1 MRRFRRCER
10 GSQIIELGLI
20 LLPMFAIVF
29 LMMDSAWAVFAKA
42 SLQYAVRQGCRY
54 AVTSQTLSGMGQDA
68 SIKTVVQNCSLGFLI
83 SGGNNQSNISISY
96 FNPSTLQ
103 PTNSNAGGN
112 IVQVAVS
119 NVAIIPLVPLW
130 RSAAPLQISAVS
142 SDVMESS
149 PNGIPPPR

>member
-1 MRRFRRCER
+1 MRRFRFCDR
-10 GSQIIELGLI
+10 GSQVIELGLV

-54 AVTSQTLSGMGQDA
+54 AVTSQTLPGMGQDD
-68 SIKTVVQNCSLGFLI
+68 SIKTVVQNCSLGFLN
-83 SGGNNQSNISISY
+83 SGANNQNNVSITY

-103 PTNSNAGGN
+103 ATNSNAGGN
-112 IVQVAVS
+112 VVQIAINNVSVA
-119 NVAIIPLVPLW
+119 PLVPLW
-130 RSAAPLQISAVS
+130 RSSTPLQISAVS

-149 PNGIPPPR
+149 PNGFPPPR

>member
-1 MRRFRRCER
+1 MRRFRCCER
-10 GSQIIELGLI
+10 GSQVIELGLV

-54 AVTSQTLSGMGQDA
+54 AVTSQTLPGMGQDD
-68 SIKTVVQNCSLGFLI
+68 SIKTVVQNCSLGFLN
-83 SGGNNQSNISISY
+83 SGANNQNNVSISY

-103 PTNSNAGGN
+103 ATNSNAGGN
-112 IVQVAVS
+112 VVQIAINNVTVA
-119 NVAIIPLVPLW
+119 PLVPLW
-130 RSAAPLQISAVS
+130 RSATPLQISAVS
-142 SDVMESS
+142 SDVMEAS